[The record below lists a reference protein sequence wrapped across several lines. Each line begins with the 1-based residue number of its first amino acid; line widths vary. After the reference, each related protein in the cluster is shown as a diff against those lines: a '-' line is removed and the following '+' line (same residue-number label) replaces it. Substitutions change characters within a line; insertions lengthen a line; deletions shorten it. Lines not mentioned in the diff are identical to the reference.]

1 MGSEGYGT
9 MIIKSSNRFVDVGES
24 DSKLWISRMAA
35 ILLLGA
41 GVSEYDMENITK
53 KSSFRCKLPIKS

>member
-9 MIIKSSNRFVDVGES
+9 MIIKSSNRFVDVGGES
-24 DSKLWISRMAA
+24 DGKLWISRMAA

-41 GVSEYDMENITK
+41 GVSEYDTENITT
-53 KSSFRCKLPIKS
+53 SFRCKLPRKS